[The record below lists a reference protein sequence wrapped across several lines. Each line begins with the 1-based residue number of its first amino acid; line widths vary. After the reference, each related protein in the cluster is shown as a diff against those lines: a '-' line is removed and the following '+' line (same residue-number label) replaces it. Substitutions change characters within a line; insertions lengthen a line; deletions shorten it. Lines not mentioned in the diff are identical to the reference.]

1 MIYGNDQSYLKLG
14 VFASS
19 NTRQVEC
26 FRQIRNPP
34 AGQAN
39 YGSIPLGPP
48 GDYAWMRRAM
58 RTVSGHGQYTAHS
71 SQDGINSVRGGTW
84 NAVLGVNAQIDSVLR
99 ITPNWNGKLMF
110 RQVRHALAPPGHGA
124 ADREIKNTSAR
135 CQLRKSVLATTMCVA
150 LTLGP
155 AARGQEAASEKAGPK
170 NQQSGM
176 GGGAST
182 GGAHA
187 PVKDALSR
195 PITAGGFV
203 DGAPI
208 VFADITHQAGLDKFH
223 HRSGSYEKNSI
234 LETPGSGV
242 ALLDYDNDGPCYV
255 LFGGADTPEF
265 FVS

>member
-1 MIYGNDQSYLKLG
+1 
-14 VFASS
+14 
-19 NTRQVEC
+19 
-26 FRQIRNPP
+26 
-34 AGQAN
+34 
-39 YGSIPLGPP
+39 
-48 GDYAWMRRAM
+48 
-58 RTVSGHGQYTAHS
+58 
-71 SQDGINSVRGGTW
+71 
-84 NAVLGVNAQIDSVLR
+84 
-99 ITPNWNGKLMF
+99 MF
-110 RQVRHALAPPGHGA
+110 REVSRLLATPGHGA
-124 ADREIKNTSAR
+124 TQREMNNTPGHYR
-135 CQLRKSVLATTMCVA
+135 VPKSVLVIGICVA
-150 LTLGP
+150 LTLGLG
-155 AARGQEAASEKAGPK
+155 ARGQEAASEKAGPK

-242 ALLDYDNDGPCYV
+242 ALLDYDNDGWLDIFLLNGSTFRAFRGLEPANRRKSASC
-255 LFGGADTPEF
+255 D
-265 FVS
+265 